1 VNTYQKLV
9 EKFGHEDRKKK
20 CIEELSEL
28 IRAIARDDRQNYIEE
43 SAQVKRLLIQLNIVF
58 NVSHDELMNQDMIE
72 LKKLEELL

>member
-1 VNTYQKLV
+1 MNIYQKLV

-28 IRAIARDDRQNYIEE
+28 IRAIARDDRANYIEE

-58 NVSHDELMNQDMIE
+58 DVSHDELMNQDMIE